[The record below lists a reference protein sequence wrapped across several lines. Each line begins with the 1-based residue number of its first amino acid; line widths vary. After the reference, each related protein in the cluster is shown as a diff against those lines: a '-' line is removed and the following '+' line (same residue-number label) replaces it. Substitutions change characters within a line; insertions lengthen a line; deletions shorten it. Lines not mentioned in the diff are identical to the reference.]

1 MSDLNQK
8 ILEKLIKENQFNN
21 KCADCDTKFARW
33 ASVNLGIFL
42 CQNCAGIHRGLG
54 THISY
59 VKSVN
64 LDEWTIDMIENMKK
78 NGNEKINK
86 LYEANLNMKK
96 PDLNSDLDERRNF
109 IEKKYRDKKF
119 YCDTN
124 IINQSY
130 NFNENI
136 IKKEINKDIDL
147 LLFETKNDKEQND
160 LFYFSNENNIQHFD
174 NKEVENKINKINDMM
189 NQEYTYQQQLY
200 QQQLYQQQLYQQQL
214 YQQQLY
220 QQQLYQQQLYQ
231 QQLYQQQLYQQQL
244 YQQQMQQNKK
254 N

>member
-64 LDEWTIDMIENMKK
+64 LDEWTLDMIENMKK

-96 PDLNSDLDERRNF
+96 PDSNSDLEERRNF

-119 YCDTN
+119 YSDLN
-124 IINQSY
+124 LINQSQ
-130 NFNENI
+130 NVNENI
-136 IKKEINKDIDL
+136 IKKQVNKDIDL
-147 LLFETKNDKEQND
+147 LSFETKNDDKNKELNN
-160 LFYFSNENNIQHFD
+160 LFNFSNENNIQHFD

-189 NQEYTYQQQLY
+189 NQEYIYQQQIYQQQLY
-200 QQQLYQQQLYQQQL
+200 QQQLYQHQLYQQQI
-214 YQQQLY
+214 
-220 QQQLYQQQLYQ
+220 
-231 QQLYQQQLYQQQL
+231 YQQQLYQQQL

>member
-8 ILEKLIKENQFNN
+8 ILEKIIKENQFNN

-42 CQNCAGIHRGLG
+42 CQNCASIHRGLG

-59 VKSVN
+59 IKSVN
-64 LDEWTIDMIENMKK
+64 LDEWTLDMIENMKK

-86 LYEANLNMKK
+86 LYEGNLNIKK
-96 PDLNSDLDERRNF
+96 PDLNSDLEERRNF

-119 YCDTN
+119 YSDLN
-124 IINQSY
+124 FINQSLII
-130 NFNENI
+130 NENN
-136 IKKEINKDIDL
+136 IKNDKVNKVNKDIDL
-147 LLFETKNDKEQND
+147 LSFEIKNDKELND
-160 LFYFSNENNIQHFD
+160 LFNFSNKNNIEHFD
-174 NKEVENKINKINDMM
+174 DIEVNNKINKINDIM
-189 NQEYTYQQQLY
+189 NQQQI
-200 QQQLYQQQLYQQQL
+200 

-244 YQQQMQQNKK
+244 YQQQMLQNKK